1 MVMNIYGLIDTLAQI
16 YFYMIFGYVLL
27 SWFPNARESFIGELL
42 AKLVEP
48 YLSAFRRFI
57 PPIGPLDIS
66 PIVAMGV
73 FWLVVAGLKVVVGYI
88 VGIF

>member
-88 VGIF
+88 LRIF